1 MFLWFFLYKKN
12 DGSDSRLSRLSTLD
26 SRLSLDSRPLFAWP
40 CDGTTDGS
48 MHTVDFIYLAVDFIY
63 LALVSVLY
71 TCTVDYDATISVLST
86 CTVDLSIGTSVHLSP
101 GSTPD
106 FYYDHKIFNCFRSG
120 PDEAQCSSSGPIQR
134 PASVAGTGR
143 SRFSVTVTL
152 PATLAYVDCV

>member
-12 DGSDSRLSRLSTLD
+12 DGSDSLSRLD
-26 SRLSLDSRPLFAWP
+26 SLDSTRPLFAWP
-40 CDGTTDGS
+40 CDVTTDGS

-101 GSTPD
+101 GS
-106 FYYDHKIFNCFRSG
+106 G
-120 PDEAQCSSSGPIQR
+120 PRTSIILILTLK
-134 PASVAGTGR
+134 PAN
-143 SRFSVTVTL
+143 
-152 PATLAYVDCV
+152 